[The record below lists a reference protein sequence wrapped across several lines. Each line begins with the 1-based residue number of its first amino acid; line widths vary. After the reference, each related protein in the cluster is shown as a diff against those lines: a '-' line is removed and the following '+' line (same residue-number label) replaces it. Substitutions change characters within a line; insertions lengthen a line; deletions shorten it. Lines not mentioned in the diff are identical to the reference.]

1 MFALHRRVPDEETF
15 LLTASHAPSDG
26 KMAPTQTIETV
37 TIVRPLK
44 VIAFICGLIVLLLMA
59 LALASSD
66 WLISD
71 GWRQGLFAHCTEEDA
86 GRPLPFDLPFE
97 PGCHRAR
104 DVAYIIVSEALAICC
119 MLLDAF
125 ATLMAGLGLWSKD
138 TNKKY
143 RYYRAAVYVMIVA
156 LISILIAL
164 VVYPVCFAQE
174 LEQSYQQ
181 NNIAGNRTVWEFGW
195 AYGVGWGAAIFLF
208 GGVILLLCDKESE
221 EIYYKERTIL
231 HDDRASSA

>member
-1 MFALHRRVPDEETF
+1 MSISFDSFSTLSELDIASVALANSAQRADS
-15 LLTASHAPSDG
+15 ASRAPSDG

-44 VIAFICGLIVLLLMA
+44 VTAFICGLIVLLLMS

-97 PGCHRAR
+97 PGCHHAR
-104 DVAYIIVSEALAICC
+104 DVAYIIVSEALTICC

-125 ATLMAGLGLWSKD
+125 ATLWPAWGSGAGTPARRHNGTQRHEATSTEWTPAGSQ
-138 TNKKY
+138 TTGCFY
-143 RYYRAAVYVMIVA
+143 RQ
-156 LISILIAL
+156 
-164 VVYPVCFAQE
+164 PVT
-174 LEQSYQQ
+174 
-181 NNIAGNRTVWEFGW
+181 GR
-195 AYGVGWGAAIFLF
+195 
-208 GGVILLLCDKESE
+208 
-221 EIYYKERTIL
+221 
-231 HDDRASSA
+231 